1 MCVGSDTG
9 ADTGEYD
16 EPQDPRVY
24 TEAGQKNSIPGVD
37 NTGLGLS
44 TAEGAMG
51 FVGSLFGERATDQQS
66 TTLRNQSQA
75 IEQGRSNFRDARGN
89 VRSTRDY
96 TDPTREA
103 SDFAMALNRPP
114 SIGLFGTAGG
124 LAPFP
129 ANIPGRIVGGMIDNR
144 LGTKVT
150 LGSSGNIRFGN

>member
-1 MCVGSDTG
+1 MCFGSDGG

-24 TEAGQKNSIPGVD
+24 TEEGQRNAIPGVD

-44 TAEGAMG
+44 TAENAMG
-51 FVGSLFGERATDQQS
+51 FVGSLFGERATDQQMR
-66 TTLRNQSQA
+66 TLSNQNRA
-75 IEQGRSNFRDARGN
+75 IEQGRANFRDARGN
-89 VRSTRDY
+89 LRSTKDY

-129 ANIPGRIVGGMIDNR
+129 ANIPGRFIGGMIDDR
-144 LGTKVT
+144 LGTKAT